1 MILQL
6 KPLFAGEIER
16 LNIDAQLDLSTFSFQ
31 GTCPLQAPVSVKG
44 AIVERAD
51 MLWLNATVTYV
62 FEGVCDR
69 CLSPVRRELT
79 TEMEHILVSSLNGE
93 ETDELILVEND
104 ELELESLVEAD
115 IYLDLPQK
123 ILCRSD
129 CRGLCQHCGK
139 NLNDGLCGCQEKK
152 VDPRLAALAS
162 LLTDDT
168 E

>member
-1 MILQL
+1 MVLQL

-16 LNIDAQLDLSTFSFQ
+16 LPLDVSLDLSSFAFH
-31 GTCPLQAPVSVKG
+31 GDCPLHEPVKMQG
-44 AIVERAD
+44 AVTARAG
-51 MLWLNATVTYV
+51 MLWLEATLSYV
-62 FEGVCDR
+62 YESVCDR
-69 CLSPVRRELT
+69 CLTPVRKAKT
-79 TEMEHILVSSLNGE
+79 TEIEHVLVSELSGE

-104 ELELESLVEAD
+104 ELELEPLAESD

-123 ILCRSD
+123 TLCQSD

-162 LLTDDT
+162 LLTD
-168 E
+168 EAE

>member
-6 KPLFAGEIER
+6 KPLFAGEIDR
-16 LNIDAQLDLSTFSFQ
+16 LSIDVSLDLSSFVFQ
-31 GTCPLQAPVSVKG
+31 GTAPLLQPVAVKG
-44 AIVERAD
+44 QIVERAG
-51 MLWLNATVTYV
+51 MLWLNASASFV

-69 CLSPVRRELT
+69 CLESVRREFT
-79 TEMEHILVSSLNGE
+79 TEMEHILVSSLSGE
-93 ETDELILVEND
+93 ETEELVLVENE
-104 ELELESLVEAD
+104 ELELEPLVESD

-123 ILCRSD
+123 ILCKSD

-152 VDPRLAALAS
+152 IDPRMAVLAS
-162 LLTDDT
+162 LLTEDT